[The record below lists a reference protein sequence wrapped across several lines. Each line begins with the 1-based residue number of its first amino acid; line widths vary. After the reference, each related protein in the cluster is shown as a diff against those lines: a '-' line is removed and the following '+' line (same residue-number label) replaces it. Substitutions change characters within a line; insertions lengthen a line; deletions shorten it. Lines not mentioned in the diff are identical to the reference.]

1 VSLTGSHSPRS
12 LTLSA
17 FTIFQYFLRV
27 VPTTYIDASRRRLST
42 SQYAVTDYSRS
53 FEHGRGIPGIFF
65 KYDLEAISLT
75 IRERTT
81 SLYQFLVRLVGVIGA
96 YSRASGAL
104 SQANIIQ
111 VEYGQSL
118 RLDCEYS
125 IERRKRSQRPQRTT
139 SSTSHRL
146 CPAVVPP
153 SSQVEMVGRGT
164 LQEAIPEV
172 AAGWARGQIRAMAW
186 ASGSIDDPA
195 LSMHLAV

>member
-1 VSLTGSHSPRS
+1 M
-12 LTLSA
+12 
-17 FTIFQYFLRV
+17 
-27 VPTTYIDASRRRLST
+27 PTTYIDASRRRLST

-96 YSRASGAL
+96 YSRAPGAL

-118 RLDCEYS
+118 HLDCECS
-125 IERRKRSQRPQRTT
+125 IERRKRSRRPQRTT
-139 SSTSHRL
+139 SSTSPRL

-153 SSQVEMVGRGT
+153 SSQVEMAGRGI
-164 LQEAIPEV
+164 LQEAIPAV
-172 AAGWARGQIRAMAW
+172 AAGWARGRIRAMAW
-186 ASGSIDDPA
+186 ASGSIDDCSIPICIS
-195 LSMHLAV
+195 L